1 MIILKK
7 IPILLIMLI
16 LLMPSSNALAE
27 NTEISVTEYMNDLDS
42 IVQKSLKKSETPG
55 ASIAIVSKDGI
66 QFKTYGYADIADGI
80 KVSEDT
86 LFELG
91 SMSKAFTALGILYLE
106 QEGSL
111 KLTDNIKEYIPWLTL
126 NFQGDYKGQ
135 KIDGEV
141 PVTIENVL
149 YQTTGIPFQTIGY
162 IPEGTSDDMLEKTV
176 RTLDGINLDYY
187 PGTRHSYA
195 TINYDI
201 LGLII
206 QDVSGQSYE
215 SFITEKILIPLGLNH
230 TYMDKEQASQTG
242 KLAKGYK
249 TEFFSPREYAAP
261 TYRGNTPAGYVISSA
276 NDMARWLGIQMGLIE
291 IPEKYKEL
299 IQKSHIGDSTV
310 ASSGKF
316 HYASGWNVHIRGETI
331 AHGGSNPNYS
341 SIIEINNE
349 KNIGICILTNQNSNA
364 VNYVKDNFF
373 NLLDQRDITKYKLS
387 SYQNLDFV
395 FSILFIGAL
404 VFGAFFFILLLIAIK
419 DIIKKTRIREQLRKG
434 KIAGLLLSI
443 PIMIFFGYCIYY
455 LPNVLLSRMPWHTV
469 NIWGSKNIMYGSIAA
484 FFAGIIFF
492 IYVLLT
498 FNYPKKNE
506 KNYFALIPLSILNGL
521 TSALIIF
528 TINESFNR
536 GLEYSKELLVYFIF
550 SLVFF
555 VYTTKL
561 VQGRLI
567 IITNEMMYE
576 KRMNMI
582 NKILSS
588 SFQTIENVGFER
600 IYSGLSNDI
609 SAISKIPGIVVG
621 FISNFLTVIFCVAY
635 LLSNSFAAFVA
646 SLSVIILNFCISIIT
661 SRIATKFWEENRDI
675 QDIYFGQMHD
685 LVYGFKELVLSKL
698 RKADF
703 KKDMEDYSKRSREL
717 TKEADIKF
725 LNFTIYN
732 LLMYNIIFGI
742 VVFIFPLFIIG
753 IQVNDLRE
761 TLFMVFYLVGPFRV
775 MMGFIPA
782 FTQVRVNFNRINN
795 LISDLE
801 NVSSKECKEIISS
814 NLDNKQ
820 INIRFEN
827 AFYSYKVKNEET
839 NEEDVEFTLGP
850 VNMEM
855 NTGEIIYITGGN
867 GSGKSTLGRLLC
879 GLYEPQ
885 SGTIKL
891 NGDIC
896 NMVDLNECFSAVFS
910 NYHLFKKLYGVDIAS
925 SKHEIKELLKMMVI
939 DKKVEINE
947 GGEFQSLNLSTG
959 QKKRLAY
966 IVCCLEDKPFM
977 LFDEWA
983 AEQDPE
989 FRHYFYTELLPLLK
1003 KEGKGI
1009 IVITHDDR
1017 YFNLADKMIK
1027 LERGEI
1033 TKNECSSTF

>member
-1 MIILKK
+1 MKK
-7 IPILLIMLI
+7 LLILLILI
-16 LLMPSSNALAE
+16 TLLIPSSNVLAE
-27 NTEISVTEYMNDLDS
+27 DTEIGVTEYMNDLDS
-42 IVQKSLKKSETPG
+42 LVQKALNKSDTPG
-55 ASIAIVSKDGI
+55 ASIAIVTKDGI

-111 KLTDNIKEYIPWLTL
+111 NLTDNIKEYIPWLTL
-126 NFQGDYKGQ
+126 NFVGDYKGQ
-135 KIDGEV
+135 KIAGEV

-149 YQTTGIPFQTIGY
+149 YQTTGIPFQTIGN
-162 IPEGTSDDMLEKTV
+162 IPEGTSEDMLEKTI
-176 RTLDGINLDYY
+176 RTLDGINLDFY
-187 PGTRHSYA
+187 PGTKYSYA

-206 QDVSGQSYE
+206 QKISGQSYE
-215 SFITEKILIPLGLNH
+215 SFVTEKILNPLGLNH
-230 TYMDKEQASQTG
+230 TYLDKEQASQTG
-242 KLAKGYK
+242 KFAKGYK
-249 TEFFSPREYAAP
+249 TEFFSAREYAAP
-261 TYRGNTPAGYVISSA
+261 TYRGNTPAGYAISSA

-291 IPEKYKEL
+291 IPETYKEL
-299 IQKSHIGDSTV
+299 IQKSHIGDNTV
-310 ASSGKF
+310 ASSGEF
-316 HYASGWNVHIRGETI
+316 YYAPGWSVHIRGESI
-331 AHGGSNPNYS
+331 VHGGSNPNYS
-341 SIIEINNE
+341 SLIEINNE

-364 VNYVKDNFF
+364 ANYVSENFF
-373 NLLDQRDITKYKLS
+373 NILYQRDITKYKPDT
-387 SYQNLDFV
+387 YQYLDLI
-395 FSILFIGAL
+395 FSILCIGSL
-404 VFGAFFFILLLIAIK
+404 IFVVFFFILLVIAIK
-419 DIIKKTRIREQLRKG
+419 DIIKKIRIREKLRKA
-434 KIAGLLLSI
+434 KVAGLLLAI

-455 LPNVLLSRMPWHTV
+455 LPNILLSRLPWKTV
-469 NIWGSKNIMYGSIAA
+469 NIWGSRSVMYGSVAT

-492 IYVLLT
+492 IYVLVT

-536 GLEYSKELLVYFIF
+536 NLEYSKELLIYFIF
-550 SLVFF
+550 SLIFF
-555 VYTTKL
+555 VYTIKL

-567 IITNEMMYE
+567 VITNEMMYE

-588 SFQTIENVGFER
+588 SFQTIESVGVER
-600 IYSGLSNDI
+600 IYSGLNNDI
-609 SAISKIPGIVVG
+609 GAISKIPNIVVS
-621 FISNFLTVIFCVAY
+621 FASNFLTVIFCIAY

-646 SLSVIILNFCISIIT
+646 SISIIVLNFCVSIIT
-661 SRIATKFWEENRDI
+661 SRIATKFWEQNRDI

-703 KKDMEDYSKRSREL
+703 RSDMEEYSKKSRDL
-717 TKEADIKF
+717 STQADIKF
-725 LNFTIYN
+725 LNFSIYN
-732 LLMYNIIFGI
+732 TLMFNIIFGI
-742 VVFIFPLFIIG
+742 VVFVFPLFIIG

-761 TLFMVFYLVGPFRV
+761 TLFMVFYLLGPFRV

-782 FTQVRVNFNRINN
+782 ITQVRINYNRINN

-801 NVSSKECKEIISS
+801 NVSSKECKKITTV
-814 NLDNKQ
+814 NLDKKK
-820 INIRFEN
+820 INIKFDN
-827 AFYSYKVKNEET
+827 AFYSYIVKNEDT
-839 NEEDVEFTLGP
+839 NEEGVEFTLGP

-867 GSGKSTLGRLLC
+867 GSGKSTLGRLLS
-879 GLYEPQ
+879 GLYAPQ
-885 SGTIKL
+885 SGSVKL
-891 NGDIC
+891 NGEMC
-896 NMVDLNECFSAVFS
+896 NRLDLNECFSAVFS
-910 NYHLFKKLYGVDIAS
+910 DFHLFKKLYGVDIS
-925 SKHEIKELLKMMVI
+925 SNKHEIDELLKMMML
-939 DKKVEINE
+939 DKKVEMNE
-947 GGEFQSLNLSTG
+947 YGEFKSLNLSTG

-1003 KEGKGI
+1003 QKGKGI
-1009 IVITHDDR
+1009 IIITHDDR

-1033 TKNECSSTF
+1033 IENECSSTI

>member
-1 MIILKK
+1 MKK
-7 IPILLIMLI
+7 ISILLILLI
-16 LLMPSSNALAE
+16 LLMPSSIALAE
-27 NTEISVTEYMNDLDS
+27 NSQIGVIECINNLDS
-42 IVQKSLKKSETPG
+42 IVKVALKKSETPG
-55 ASIAIVSKDGI
+55 ASIAIVTKDGV
-66 QFKTYGYADIADGI
+66 QLKTYGYADIADGI

-106 QEGSL
+106 QEGRL
-111 KLTDNIKEYIPWLTL
+111 KLTNNIKEYIPWLTL
-126 NFQGDYKGQ
+126 NFEGDYKGQ

-187 PGTRHSYA
+187 PGTRYSYA

-206 QDVSGQSYE
+206 QTVSGQSYE
-215 SFITEKILIPLGLNH
+215 SFIDEKILTPLGLNH
-230 TYMDKEQASQTG
+230 TYMDKEQAFQTG

-249 TEFFSPREYAAP
+249 TEFFSAREYAAP

-276 NDMARWLGIQMGLIE
+276 KDMARWLGIQMDLIE

-310 ASSGKF
+310 ASSGEY
-316 HYASGWNVHIRGETI
+316 HYAPGWSVHIRGENI
-331 AHGGSNPNYS
+331 IHGGSNPNYS
-341 SIIEINNE
+341 SLIEINNE

-364 VNYVKDNFF
+364 VDYVSKNFF
-373 NLLDQRDITKYKLS
+373 NLLYQRDITKYKS
-387 SYQNLDFV
+387 DTYQQLDFI
-395 FSILFIGAL
+395 FSSLFIGTL
-404 VFGAFFFILLLIAIK
+404 VFGVLFFILLLIAIK
-419 DIIKKTRIREQLRKG
+419 DIIRNTRKREQLK
-434 KIAGLLLSI
+434 KAKVAGLLLAL
-443 PIMIFFGYCIYY
+443 PIMIFFGFCIYY
-455 LPNVLLSRMPWHTV
+455 LPNILLSRLPWQSV
-469 NIWGSKNIMYGSIAA
+469 NIWGSKCIMYGSITA
-484 FFAGIIFF
+484 FLAGIIFF
-492 IYVLLT
+492 IYVLVT

-506 KNYFALIPLSILNGL
+506 INYFALIPLSIFNGL

-536 GLEYSKELLVYFIF
+536 NLEYSKELLIYFIF
-550 SLVFF
+550 SLIFF
-555 VYTTKL
+555 VYTIKL

-567 IITNEMMYE
+567 IITNDVMYE

-582 NKILSS
+582 SKILNS

-609 SAISKIPGIVVG
+609 SAISKFPGIVVS
-621 FISNFLTVIFCVAY
+621 FASNFLTVIFCVAY
-635 LLSNSFAAFVA
+635 LLSNSVAAFVA
-646 SLSVIILNFCISIIT
+646 SISVIILNFCVSLVT

-675 QDIYFGQMHD
+675 QDIYFRQMHD

-698 RKADF
+698 RKVYF

-717 TKEADIKF
+717 AKEADIKF
-725 LNFTIYN
+725 LHFNIYN
-732 LLMYNIIFGI
+732 TLMFNTIFGI
-742 VVFIFPLFIIG
+742 VVFVFPLFIIG

-761 TLFMVFYLVGPFRV
+761 TLFMVFYLLGPFRF
-775 MMGFIPA
+775 MMDFIPSIG
-782 FTQVRVNFNRINN
+782 QIRVNFIRINN

-801 NVSSKECKEIISS
+801 NVSSKECKQLLSS
-814 NLDNKQ
+814 NLDKKQ
-820 INIRFEN
+820 IKISFEN
-827 AFYSYKVKNEET
+827 AFYSYKVKNENT
-839 NEEDVEFTLGP
+839 NEEAVEFTLGP
-850 VNMEM
+850 VDIEI
-855 NTGEIIYITGGN
+855 NTGEIIYVTGGN
-867 GSGKSTLGRLLC
+867 GSGKSTLGRLLS
-879 GLYEPQ
+879 GLYSPQ

-896 NMVDLNECFSAVFS
+896 NMLDLNEHFSAVFS
-910 NYHLFKKLYGVDIAS
+910 DFHLFNKLYGVDITL
-925 SKHEIKELLKMMVI
+925 SKHKINELLKMMMLEE
-939 DKKVEINE
+939 KVEINE
-947 GGEFQSLNLSTG
+947 NGEFHSLNLSTG

-966 IVCCLEDKPFM
+966 IICCLEDKPFM

-1003 KEGKGI
+1003 QKGKGVI
-1009 IVITHDDR
+1009 IITHDDR